1 MLRPSSVVST
11 DGLVAAL
18 LEQRILEVTTP
29 PATTPSIEPHDEVN
43 SISEPKFKAI
53 TIDRLAQN
61 CAKDVAEVSWLK
73 KQIEKCHNRV
83 ANDCAEFEVIFRCL
97 SDIKDNQCHLF
108 DMSSFESDVHAHLI
122 ENYKD
127 SSIEEEC
134 VTYENLYGNIFQ
146 TSTNLCSQNYIDEEK
161 RRKQE
166 CSTVEEHILIL
177 QVRFPSR

>member
-73 KQIEKCHNRV
+73 TQIERPLP
-83 ANDCAEFEVIFRCL
+83 R
-97 SDIKDNQCHLF
+97 SP
-108 DMSSFESDVHAHLI
+108 I
-122 ENYKD
+122 EN
-127 SSIEEEC
+127 
-134 VTYENLYGNIFQ
+134 GN
-146 TSTNLCSQNYIDEEK
+146 EK
-161 RRKQE
+161 
-166 CSTVEEHILIL
+166 
-177 QVRFPSR
+177 